1 MPSMKTCMCT
11 RDQLPLPPRL
21 PAHCPPDLGLGL
33 HQLCSIRLVLQ
44 LLLLYLL
51 LHLLLLL
58 LLLLELQGGR
68 L

>member
-1 MPSMKTCMCT
+1 MRTL
-11 RDQLPLPPRL
+11 DQSPLPSCPSAR
-21 PAHCPPDLGLGL
+21 CPPYLGLGL